1 MVKRSFSLIMA
12 IVLIGCLAFSA
23 LAVDVTSYDFSD
35 SGVQV
40 FAAPQSVAAASLAAA
55 ADTASATA
63 GEYGYIPNNFSASY
77 HFLASDS
84 SVTSRV
90 EFVYYK
96 GTYFPAGDY
105 VFSAVLS
112 QAPTAGFV
120 WYSGTYPGSSVSVD
134 GNKITWSF
142 SVDDPFTVTS
152 SIGFF
157 ATYPLSVD
165 SSAITYKSYS
175 ATYYTPVDGISSGFT
190 YSSGAISDRDHQDY
204 DTVSASF
211 GDQPA
216 GDYLINIYHWGQSYD
231 VNFALLYNGRRLS
244 ASTDGGV
251 TTAVVSH
258 GGGDLTITGS
268 FDIVRT
274 TNWDTVGG
282 SFFEGGGNIVTDA
295 PGSWTFNIS
304 DIVAVPLTN
313 SSVEQYGICGPIV
326 GFFRD
331 QYSSLKSFLSG
342 QFQSIKDIFKGD
354 ETGKL
359 DADITKGEELHEQ
372 EKQVTDAIIVGF
384 DDASKNVDPSTITI
398 PNDVLSGFVFM
409 SDLFMLV
416 FNGLGNYK
424 ALVMIPLC
432 IGIAAIIIG
441 RGFWAAAGYAPQR
454 GNYRVRVN
462 PYNQS
467 YKGLP
472 NPGNSGSLKG

>member
-12 IVLIGCLAFSA
+12 IVLIGCLAFST

-40 FAAPQSVAAASLAAA
+40 FAAPQSVAVAPLATA

-63 GEYGYIPNNFSASY
+63 GEYGYISNDFGSY
-77 HFLASDS
+77 DRCQPSDTS
-84 SVTSRV
+84 SSSRV
-90 EFVYYK
+90 NLIYNT
-96 GTYFPAGDY
+96 GTYFPSGIY
-105 VFSAVLS
+105 SIKIKHSVMPSSAYMWHGSS
-112 QAPTAGFV
+112 QFM
-120 WYSGTYPGSSVSVD
+120 PGSVSLD
-134 GNKITWSF
+134 GDTVLFSF
-142 SVDDPFTVTS
+142 SVSDAFTAS
-152 SIGFF
+152 SSFQILLS
-157 ATYPLSVD
+157 YPLTVD
-165 SSAITYKSYS
+165 SSSIVISSYS
-175 ATYYTPVDGISSGFT
+175 AVYYTPVQGISSGYT

-204 DTVSASF
+204 DTISASF
-211 GDQPA
+211 GNQPA

-258 GGGDLTITGS
+258 GGGDFTITGS

-313 SSVEQYGICGPIV
+313 SSSEQYGVFGPVV

-331 QYSSLKSFLSG
+331 QYASFKSFLSG

-354 ETGKL
+354 ETGKFDQSTSEANSFL
-359 DADITKGEELHEQ
+359 EQQEQIENEVFGDLESVAD
-372 EKQVTDAIIVGF
+372 
-384 DDASKNVDPSTITI
+384 SVDPSIIVI
-398 PNDVLSGFVFM
+398 PNDVLSGFGFLN
-409 SDLFMLV
+409 DLFMLV
-416 FNGLGNYK
+416 FAGLGNYQ
-424 ALVMIPLC
+424 ALIYVPLC
-432 IGIAAIIIG
+432 IGIASIILG
-441 RGFWAAAGYAPQR
+441 RGFNAAS
-454 GNYRVRVN
+454 RVRPRDDGFREV
-462 PYNQS
+462 
-467 YKGLP
+467 
-472 NPGNSGSLKG
+472 PGQFKFKDW

>member
-23 LAVDVTSYDFSD
+23 LAVDAVSYDFSD

-40 FAAPQSVAAASLAAA
+40 FAAPQSAAAASLVAA
-55 ADTASATA
+55 ADTASATV
-63 GEYGYIPNNFSASY
+63 GEYGYISNDFGSY
-77 HFLASDS
+77 DRYALSDTS
-84 SVTSRV
+84 TSSRV
-90 EFVYYK
+90 NFIYNT
-96 GTYFPAGDY
+96 GTYFPTGIY
-105 VFSAVLS
+105 SIKIKPSVMPSSAYMWYGSS
-112 QAPTAGFV
+112 QFM
-120 WYSGTYPGSSVSVD
+120 PGSSFIDGDSV
-134 GNKITWSF
+134 IFSF
-142 SVDDPFTVTS
+142 SVDAFTAS
-152 SIGFF
+152 SPLQFLL
-157 ATYPLSVD
+157 AYPLTVD
-165 SSAITYKSYS
+165 SSSIVIDSYS
-175 ATYYTPVDGISSGFT
+175 AVYYTSVDGISSGFT

-313 SSVEQYGICGPIV
+313 SGVEQYGIFGPIV
-326 GFFRD
+326 GFFRN
-331 QYSSLKSFLSG
+331 QNAELKSFFSGLFDRYFGGNDSNVDSMGDSISDENQSINSASGDFSSAADSVTSDVLPNVALPDEVASSG
-342 QFQSIKDIFKGD
+342 QNFNTIILSVFSAFGVWSI
-354 ETGKL
+354 L
-359 DADITKGEELHEQ
+359 LWL
-372 EKQVTDAIIVGF
+372 
-384 DDASKNVDPSTITI
+384 P
-398 PNDVLSGFVFM
+398 
-409 SDLFMLV
+409 LF
-416 FNGLGNYK
+416 LGVVQI
-424 ALVMIPLC
+424 LL
-432 IGIAAIIIG
+432 
-441 RGFWAAAGYAPQR
+441 RLR
-454 GNYRVRVN
+454 
-462 PYNQS
+462 S
-467 YKGLP
+467 
-472 NPGNSGSLKG
+472 